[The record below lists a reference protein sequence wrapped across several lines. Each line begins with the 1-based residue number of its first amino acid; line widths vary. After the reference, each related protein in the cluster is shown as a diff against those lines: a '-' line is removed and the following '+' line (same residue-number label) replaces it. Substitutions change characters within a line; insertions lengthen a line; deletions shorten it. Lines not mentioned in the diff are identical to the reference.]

1 MFDVF
6 ISYRRDAAAHA
17 RDLEETLKD
26 TWRYEV
32 FRDEASIAGGDRWNE
47 RIVDA
52 LENSRAVVVLLSP
65 GCLVSLPEEK
75 AGFRYEI
82 ARALERRR
90 SGECQ
95 FLPYRL
101 SGFDTGS
108 ELQHASLPEDITELK
123 SIHLCNGSPNSANSP
138 REMAKEIA
146 TKLGVNDEYIER
158 AIALQRATLISKFMK
173 DGVIDLRE
181 THQLMKD
188 AEENLIPL
196 SRVELLISQHQQPA
210 QSLPPAQPTGAA
222 PARAAGLNAS
232 QLAERVSA
240 ALGEDV
246 ANRVRAAL
254 GVKSATG
261 TLSNVMVNAL
271 LQELEYQTKDASGA
285 WRVTGAAGGLG
296 TETTTAGPQG
306 VPVPQVRW
314 DEGVVPTL
322 VGAFAR
328 KAGIVLAMT
337 AAPAAA
343 SAKVG
348 EATTA
353 AKSETKSASDLATK
367 LGRALG
373 AAGSDRLRT
382 HLGLKTL
389 NGEISAQMVN
399 ALLEK
404 LQIQVKTPSGWALTT
419 AGAKIGV
426 ESVGRGTAGEAVRM
440 LRWTDECFEAL
451 AAHAHDVVGPTP
463 EPEASKQPSR
473 PKK

>member
-17 RDLEETLKD
+17 RNLEGVLKEH
-26 TWRYEV
+26 WQYKV
-32 FRDEASIAGGDRWNE
+32 FRDEASIAGGERWSDQ
-47 RIVDA
+47 IVNA
-52 LENSRAVVVLLSP
+52 LANTRAVVVLLSP
-65 GCLVSLPEEK
+65 GCLRSLPEET
-75 AGFRYEI
+75 AGFRHEI
-82 ARALERRR
+82 A
-90 SGECQ
+90 Q
-95 FLPYRL
+95 
-101 SGFDTGS
+101 
-108 ELQHASLPEDITELK
+108 
-123 SIHLCNGSPNSANSP
+123 
-138 REMAKEIA
+138 
-146 TKLGVNDEYIER
+146 
-158 AIALQRATLISKFMK
+158 ALQRRQPADCKLIPFSLPGF
-173 DGVIDLRE
+173 DVSSELHHVSLPDDITALRE
-181 THQLMKD
+181 IQVYD
-188 AEENLIPL
+188 ASKGDALEMASNIARHIGVTDAYIEGRVAVLRAKIQSEYMQDGTFDDFERADVITDADHRQIP
-196 SRVELLISQHQQPA
+196 RARIELLIREFQQPA